1 MLTALNKRRSIGCL
15 NDQDSARDLIFSL
28 RLPSGLESDL
38 FARRRWLFRQ
48 SPKLIKYD
56 LKIFVVC

>member
-1 MLTALNKRRSIGCL
+1 MLTVLSKRLSLDCP
-15 NDQDSARDLIFSL
+15 NDQDSARDLTFSL
-28 RLPSGLESDL
+28 GLPAGFESDL